1 MKMRK
6 RCASPIA
13 QKEKKVQNSN
23 NWRRLDNSA
32 KIFPIA
38 SSKKYSS
45 VFRLSAVLKEEI
57 NASVLKEAVNLVL
70 KHLQSF
76 KVKLKKGAFWY
87 YFEDNSKEII
97 IEEEKDYPCKY
108 IDPNTN
114 NDYLF
119 KVTYWNNK
127 INLDIFHSLTDG
139 NSGVIFLRE
148 IVYTYIELAHKD
160 RFTKALRIKRK
171 LSNNTEDDYL
181 KNYDKKSKGTR
192 GSKKAYILKG
202 KKLPLAAIGVI
213 HININLEELK
223 NKAKE
228 KGVTITQ
235 YLTAALIYS
244 IYNSKYKNKNGGRPI
259 KVCIPVDLRKYFKS
273 ETVSNFFSYITVAAD
288 MKLKMLQNFEGILK
302 FVKSEFERLLTK
314 EEISKTMSA
323 NVKLGNNP
331 FIKII
336 PLFLKL
342 PIVKLSY
349 LEIRKYTTTTFSN
362 IGRIG
367 IIGEYQKYIDKFL
380 ILIAPE
386 TVEKIKCSS
395 CSFENNLVFTFTS
408 VLQDTEVEEEFC
420 ERLKEEGININIEG
434 NGVHDFISEG

>member
-1 MKMRK
+1 MSKQ
-6 RCASPIA
+6 A
-13 QKEKKVQNSN
+13 

-45 VFRLSAVLKEEI
+45 VFRLSAVLKEKI
-57 NASVLKEAVNLVL
+57 NKETLKKAVDKVLENLP
-70 KHLQSF
+70 SF

-87 YFEDNSKEII
+87 YFEDNNKEII

-108 IDPNTN
+108 IEPSTN

-119 KVTYWNNK
+119 KVTYFENK

-139 NSGVIFLRE
+139 NSGIVFLRE
-148 IVYTYIELAHKD
+148 IVYTYIELAHPENFSK
-160 RFTKALRIKRK
+160 KLRLERK

-181 KNYDKKSKGTR
+181 KNYDKKSKGGR
-192 GSKKAYILKG
+192 GGKKAYALKG
-202 KKLPLAAIGVI
+202 KILPLAAIGVT
-213 HININLEELK
+213 HVNINLKDLK
-223 NKAKE
+223 EKAKE
-228 KGVTITQ
+228 KGVTVTQ
-235 YLTAALIYS
+235 YLTAVIIYA
-244 IYNSKYKNKNGGRPI
+244 IYNSNYKKYNGKRPI

-273 ETVSNFFSYITVAAD
+273 ETVSNFFSYITVQAD
-288 MKLKMLQNFEGILK
+288 MNAKMLQSFDGMLK
-302 FVKSEFERLLTK
+302 FVKQDFEKMLTK

-323 NVKLGNNP
+323 NVKLGNNA
-331 FIKII
+331 FIKTI

-342 PIVKLSY
+342 IIVKLSY
-349 LEIRKYTTTTFSN
+349 IEIRKYTTTTFSN

-380 ILIAPE
+380 MLIAPE

-408 VLQDTEVEEEFC
+408 TLQSTEVEQEFC
-420 ERLKEEGININIEG
+420 KKLKEEEIEISVEG
-434 NGVHDFISEG
+434 NGVHDFIP

>member
-1 MKMRK
+1 MSKQ
-6 RCASPIA
+6 A
-13 QKEKKVQNSN
+13 

-45 VFRLSAVLKEEI
+45 VFRLSAVLKEKI
-57 NASVLKEAVNLVL
+57 NKETLKKAVDKVLENLP
-70 KHLQSF
+70 SF

-87 YFEDNSKEII
+87 YFEDNNKEII

-108 IDPNTN
+108 IEPSTN

-119 KVTYWNNK
+119 KVTYFENK

-139 NSGVIFLRE
+139 NSGIVFLRE
-148 IVYTYIELAHKD
+148 IVYTYIELAHPENFSK
-160 RFTKALRIKRK
+160 KLRLERK

-181 KNYDKKSKGTR
+181 KNYDKKSKGGR
-192 GSKKAYILKG
+192 GGKKAYALKG
-202 KKLPLAAIGVI
+202 KILPLAAIGVT
-213 HININLEELK
+213 HVNINLKDLK
-223 NKAKE
+223 EKAKE
-228 KGVTITQ
+228 KGVTVTQ
-235 YLTAALIYS
+235 YLTAVIIYA
-244 IYNSKYKNKNGGRPI
+244 IYNSNYKKYNGKRPI

-273 ETVSNFFSYITVAAD
+273 ETVSNFFSYITVQAD
-288 MKLKMLQNFEGILK
+288 MNAKMLQSFDGMLK
-302 FVKSEFERLLTK
+302 FVKQDFERMLTK

-323 NVKLGNNP
+323 NVKLGNNA
-331 FIKII
+331 FIKSI

-342 PIVKLSY
+342 IIVKLSY
-349 LEIRKYTTTTFSN
+349 IEIRKYTTTTFSN

-380 ILIAPE
+380 MLIAPE

-408 VLQDTEVEEEFC
+408 TLQSTEVEQEFC
-420 ERLKEEGININIEG
+420 KKLKEEEIEISVEG
-434 NGVHDFISEG
+434 NGVHDFIP

>member
-1 MKMRK
+1 MER
-6 RCASPIA
+6 
-13 QKEKKVQNSN
+13 SN

-45 VFRLSAVLKEEI
+45 VFRLSAILKEEI
-57 NASVLKEAVNLVL
+57 NIDILKKSVNSVL
-70 KHLQSF
+70 KHLPSF

-108 IDPNTN
+108 INPNTN

-119 KVTYWNNK
+119 KVTYWKNK

-139 NSGVIFLRE
+139 NSGIIFLRE

-160 RFTKALRIKRK
+160 EFKKDLRTKRK
-171 LSNNTEDDYL
+171 VSNNTEDDYL
-181 KNYDKKSKGTR
+181 KNYDKKSKGGR
-192 GSKKAYILKG
+192 EGKKAYILKG
-202 KKLPLAAIGVI
+202 KQLPLAAIGVI
-213 HININLEELK
+213 HVNINLEQLK

-228 KGVTITQ
+228 NDVTITQ
-235 YLTAALIYS
+235 YLTAVLINS
-244 IYNSKYKNKNGGRPI
+244 IYNSKYKKQNGKKPI
-259 KVCIPVDLRKYFKS
+259 KVCVPVDLRKYFKS
-273 ETVSNFFSYITVAAD
+273 ETVSNFFSYIIVTAD

-331 FIKII
+331 IIKVI

-349 LEIRKYTTTTFSN
+349 LEIRRYTTTTFSN

-367 IIGEYQKYIDKFL
+367 IIGEYQKYIDKFFM
-380 ILIAPE
+380 LIAPE

-395 CSFENNLVFTFTS
+395 CSFENDLVFTFTS
-408 VLQDTEVEEEFC
+408 ILQDTEVEKAFC
-420 ERLKEEGININIEG
+420 QKLKEERINIVVEG
-434 NGVHDFISEG
+434 NGVHDFIS

>member
-1 MKMRK
+1 M
-6 RCASPIA
+6 
-13 QKEKKVQNSN
+13 QKSS

-45 VFRLSAVLKEEI
+45 VFRLSAVLKEKINPKILKSAVEI
-57 NASVLKEAVNLVL
+57 VLNNLP
-70 KHLQSF
+70 SF

-97 IEEEKDYPCKY
+97 IEEEKNYPCKY

-119 KVTYWNNK
+119 KVTYWENK

-139 NSGVIFLRE
+139 NSGIIFLRE
-148 IVYTYIELAHKD
+148 IVYTYIEIAHKEEFD
-160 RFTKALRIKRK
+160 KKLRIERR
-171 LSNNTEDDYL
+171 LSNNTDDEYL
-181 KNYDKKSKGTR
+181 KNYDKKSKGGR
-192 GSKKAYILKG
+192 GGKKAYILKG
-202 KKLPLAAIGVI
+202 KQLPLAAIGVI
-213 HININLEELK
+213 HVNINLEELK
-223 NKAKE
+223 NRAKE
-228 KGVTITQ
+228 KNVTITQ
-235 YLTAALIYS
+235 YLTSVLIYS
-244 IYNSKYKNKNGGRPI
+244 IYNTKYKKYNGKRPI
-259 KVCIPVDLRKYFKS
+259 KVCVPVDLRKYFKS
-273 ETVSNFFSYITVAAD
+273 ETVNNFFSYITVQAD
-288 MKLKMLQNFEGILK
+288 MRLKMLQSFDGIIK
-302 FVKSEFERLLTK
+302 FVKSDFEKMLTY

-331 FIKII
+331 IIKII

-380 ILIAPE
+380 MLIAPE

-395 CSFENNLVFTFTS
+395 CSFNNNLVFTFTS
-408 VLQDTEVEEEFC
+408 AMQDTEVEKEFC
-420 ERLKEEGININIEG
+420 KKLKEEGINISVEG
-434 NGVHDFISEG
+434 NGVHDFIS